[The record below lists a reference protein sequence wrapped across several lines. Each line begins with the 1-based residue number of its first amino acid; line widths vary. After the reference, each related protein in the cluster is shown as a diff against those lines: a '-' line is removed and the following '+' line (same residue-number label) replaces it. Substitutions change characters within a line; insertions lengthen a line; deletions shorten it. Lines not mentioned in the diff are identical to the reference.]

1 MRAIR
6 QTALALLTALFIQ
19 LLALSILLLLLMWP
33 GLSALPRRHD
43 YAEALALNWDIS
55 LPQSGACVYE
65 RDSGPSFHGDGER
78 YHVLEYPA
86 CTALSYALP
95 WQPRLPAPLWKRPRH
110 CWNRWRCRWRSVR
123 PLRFAAG
130 IPSGAAVTAA
140 IACIFSQTP
149 PPPACMCWNPFF
161 RPGLP
166 GGSRRPFRPAPVRRK

>member
-43 YAEALALNWDIS
+43 YTEALAPNWNIS

-95 WQPRLPAPLWKRPRH
+95 WQSPPYGAALEEAKALLESLAVPLEERPAFAL
-110 CWNRWRCRWRSVR
+110 CRWYTQRGHGDSRNYLYLFTNASASRLYV
-123 PLRFAAG
+123 LE
-130 IPSGAAVTAA
+130 S
-140 IACIFSQTP
+140 
-149 PPPACMCWNPFF
+149 FF